1 MSSILTSGG
10 VFPDYE
16 LPDQDGVLQRLS
28 VLQGIDPMVVVLSRG
43 EYCPKDQLQM
53 RGLVEFQKSL
63 DVGYASIVTIATD
76 SPQTLQAWR
85 DEIGATWPFLS
96 DADRRVQR
104 DLDIVEYTD
113 PRHNAMI
120 PHTLVLAPG
129 LRIHRV
135 YMGYWFWGRPTN
147 DELHR
152 DLREVVR
159 ACRPDWD
166 IASEELRADWDSER
180 RLHYRYRSRVSS

>member
-43 EYCPKDQLQM
+43 EYCPKDQVQM

-63 DVGYASIVTIATD
+63 DVGYASLVTIATD

-96 DADRRVQR
+96 DSDRRVQR

-147 DELHR
+147 DELHH

-159 ACRPDWD
+159 TCRPDWD
-166 IASEELRADWDSER
+166 IASAELRADWDGER
-180 RLHYRYRSRVSS
+180 RLHYGYRSRVSS